1 MSVAPETTLS
11 GGGPPAPRPGGSAK
25 LRAVLVLLRP
35 PEWAKNLFVLTPLLF
50 SVRFESGADVV
61 AAAGIFVAFCAIS
74 SAGYVVNDL
83 HDIELDRQHSEKRYR
98 PLPSGAVSER
108 LARILAPALL
118 AAGLLI
124 AAAVGVEALAATAA
138 YGLLTAGYTYVFK
151 SIVILD
157 VMAISACFL
166 ARVLGGAAAI
176 DAELSSWIIV
186 CTGMLALFLGV
197 TKRRQ
202 EAVHELEAGYGSRPV
217 LEHYSLPFLD
227 QMVAMVTA
235 ATMIG
240 YIIYATESP
249 VVGNRMLWTVP
260 FVLYGIFRYLY
271 LIYDRDDRRPSA
283 ALLSRDPGLIAAI
296 VLWAI
301 VAAIL
306 LGTAQ

>member
-1 MSVAPETTLS
+1 MSVVQETSPSGDGSAAP
-11 GGGPPAPRPGGSAK
+11 PPSDSAK
-25 LRAVLVLLRP
+25 LRAVLALVRP

-50 SVRFESGADVV
+50 SGRFESSADIVS
-61 AAAGIFVAFCAIS
+61 AAGVFVAFCAIS

-83 HDIELDRQHSEKRYR
+83 HDIDLDRQHSEKRHR
-98 PLPSGAVSER
+98 PLPSGAVSEH
-108 LARILAPALL
+108 LARFLALALL
-118 AAGLLI
+118 AAGLLV

-157 VMAISACFL
+157 VMAIGACFL

-186 CTGMLALFLGV
+186 CTGMLALFLGF

-227 QMVAMVTA
+227 QMVSMVTA
-235 ATMIG
+235 ATVIG

-249 VVGNRMLWTVP
+249 VIGNRMLWTVP

-283 ALLSRDPGLIAAI
+283 ALLSRDPGLIAA
-296 VLWAI
+296 VALWAV
-301 VAAIL
+301 VAAVL
-306 LGTAQ
+306 LGTAE